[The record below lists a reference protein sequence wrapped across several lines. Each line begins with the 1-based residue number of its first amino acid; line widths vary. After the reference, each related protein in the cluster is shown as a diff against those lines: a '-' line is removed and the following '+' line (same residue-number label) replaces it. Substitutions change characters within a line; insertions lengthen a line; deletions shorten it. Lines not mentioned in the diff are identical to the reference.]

1 MKIIIA
7 ILCFV
12 VFVDNVKAQASED
25 DEEKTH
31 GFKKENLFTGG
42 SIGLNFGQGQF
53 LLGSSGSQSEQRQF
67 SLGIGP
73 HFGYSINKY
82 IDVALSLNY
91 TYLSQRDYFVL
102 GDKVRQNNIGP
113 GAFVRLFPI
122 NFLYAQAQFER
133 NFVTLKYIP
142 ANNSN
147 FQKEKIT
154 FAATSY
160 LVGAGY
166 ANGREG
172 GNTFYYFSILF
183 DIGKDVNS
191 PYVDELGRKNPI
203 IRAGFN
209 IALFQGGSRG
219 GYRKSRDD
227 Y

>member
-1 MKIIIA
+1 MKRIT
-7 ILCFV
+7 ILALCLFA
-12 VFVDNVKAQASED
+12 FLNNIKAQTSE

-42 SIGLNFGQGQF
+42 SVGVNFGQGQF
-53 LLGSSGSQSEQRQF
+53 LLGSGSQSQQRQF
-67 SLGIGP
+67 SLGVGP
-73 HFGYSINKY
+73 HVGYSINKY

-113 GAFVRLFPI
+113 GAFVRLFPL

-142 ANNSN
+142 ANNNS
-147 FQKEKIT
+147 FPKEKIT
-154 FAATSY
+154 FAASSY

-183 DIGKDVNS
+183 DIGKDINS
-191 PYVDELGRKNPI
+191 PYIDELGRINPI

-209 IALFQGGSRG
+209 IALFQGGGRS
-219 GYRKSRDD
+219 GYKKSRND

>member
-1 MKIIIA
+1 MKKIM
-7 ILCFV
+7 ILTLFLTV
-12 VFVDNVKAQASED
+12 LISNANAQKEEEEDVK
-25 DEEKTH
+25 KPF
-31 GFKKENLFTGG
+31 FKLENLFTGG
-42 SIGLNFGQGQF
+42 SLGVNFGQVQ
-53 LLGSSGSQSEQRQF
+53 LSGSQSDQRQF
-67 SLGIGP
+67 SLGVGP

-82 IDVALSLNY
+82 IDVALSFNY
-91 TYLSQRDYFVL
+91 TYLSQRDFFVR

-147 FQKEKIT
+147 FQKEKIS

-166 ANGREG
+166 ATGRQE

-183 DIGKDVNS
+183 DVGKDINS

-209 IALFQGGSRG
+209 IALFQGGRRG
-219 GYRKSRDD
+219 GYKKSRDD